1 MDHRILVEN
10 GTYFGDTIGTLQG
23 HFEKII
29 SIELSKY
36 LFEQAKFLFSHFPPV
51 NFLCGDSGKILKSL
65 LPTLDQPILFGLDAY
80 CSGGGEGG

>member
-10 GTYFGDTIGTLQG
+10 STYFGDTIGTLQG

-36 LFEQAKFLFSHFPPV
+36 LFEQANFFFPISR
-51 NFLCGDSGKILKSL
+51 L
-65 LPTLDQPILFGLDAY
+65 
-80 CSGGGEGG
+80 